1 MDKNLKTILIIA
13 GIIVAVL
20 VILSVVPGLIW
31 GGQYGSW
38 GMMGPGMMGGYG
50 TMFFMPVLWI
60 VILGLII
67 WAVAAAVRPGEYR
80 GSDSVTAPS
89 ALELLKKRYAS
100 GEINKE
106 EFEEKKKDLV

>member
-1 MDKNLKTILIIA
+1 MDKSLKTILIIG

-50 TMFFMPVLWI
+50 AMGFMGIFWI
-60 VILGLII
+60 VIIGLIV
-67 WAVAAAVRPGEYR
+67 WAVAAAARPGASM
-80 GSDSVTAPS
+80 GSDSAATTS
-89 ALELLKKRYAS
+89 ALEILKKRYAR

-106 EFEEKKKDLV
+106 EFEERKKDLI